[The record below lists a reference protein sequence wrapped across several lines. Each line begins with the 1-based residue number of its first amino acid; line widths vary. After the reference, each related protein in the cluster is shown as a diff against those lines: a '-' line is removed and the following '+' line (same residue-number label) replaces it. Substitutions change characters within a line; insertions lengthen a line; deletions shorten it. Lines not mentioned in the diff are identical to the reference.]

1 MAQECLI
8 HALGTSVGQQ
18 AKFPGWYQVTVALD
32 SREFGGIGS
41 EVDGLLLINEPRWS
55 EEHFLTLRPGFL
67 PPVGMTGRG
76 FLPKERRG
84 SDSKNPFSLAW
95 ILRWRSG

>member
-1 MAQECLI
+1 MAHLCLI

-55 EEHFLTLRPGFL
+55 EEHFLTPWPGSFA
-67 PPVGMTGRG
+67 GDQDDGSG
-76 FLPKERRG
+76 FFAQRAKLGE
-84 SDSKNPFSLAW
+84 
-95 ILRWRSG
+95 

>member
-1 MAQECLI
+1 MAHLCLI

-67 PPVGMTGRG
+67 TFVRNDGSG
-76 FLPKERRG
+76 FLPKG
-84 SDSKNPFSLAW
+84 
-95 ILRWRSG
+95 RSWVNEKGLMKKR